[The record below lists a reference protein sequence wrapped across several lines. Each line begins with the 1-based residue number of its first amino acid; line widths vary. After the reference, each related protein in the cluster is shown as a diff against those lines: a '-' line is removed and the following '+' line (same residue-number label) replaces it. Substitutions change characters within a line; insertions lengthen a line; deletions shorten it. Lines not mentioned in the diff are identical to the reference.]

1 MLFFSDVT
9 CLHGYEDVILP
20 IHSLIVQ
27 DCMFRSAGTNSREVS
42 VAWEGQ
48 RVLFGGSLWGMWS
61 KNFLFILLDGKL
73 LVPKG
78 NRLILWGEILW
89 PLVGTKEL
97 KRLFCT
103 CNVHPLLKNR
113 PCIKAGVP
121 IKADYWWSS
130 ADYETAREK
139 VLVILVKVIYVLVL
153 YVGWQ
158 ILLKTSLKNQT
169 ITQEVSL
176 VRDADELESA
186 HVPDSVERNEIKEEI
201 SGNLL
206 EGLNELDKVKNEESE
221 AITSQGLEAEHHVLA
236 AQKQFFL
243 FTGGRRAVPH
253 SSIIRKKRV
262 LCLLDILKQTRRHNG
277 LYNFSSKNDIL

>member
-1 MLFFSDVT
+1 MGMKTLHCRSIPLSSKTAYCML
-9 CLHGYEDVILP
+9 G
-20 IHSLIVQ
+20 LIVKKFQ
-27 DCMFRSAGTNSREVS
+27 LLKKASEYYLVEV
-42 VAWEGQ
+42 
-48 RVLFGGSLWGMWS
+48 WGMWS

-113 PCIKAGVP
+113 PCINAGVP

-176 VRDADELESA
+176 VCDAD
-186 HVPDSVERNEIKEEI
+186 
-201 SGNLL
+201 
-206 EGLNELDKVKNEESE
+206 
-221 AITSQGLEAEHHVLA
+221 
-236 AQKQFFL
+236 
-243 FTGGRRAVPH
+243 
-253 SSIIRKKRV
+253 
-262 LCLLDILKQTRRHNG
+262 
-277 LYNFSSKNDIL
+277 